1 MGHDGVMTTTLYERI
16 GGEQAVARAVDSLYD
31 RVLADERLAPFFEG
45 ADLDALRRMQR
56 QLFAAAL
63 GATDVVDERRPLG
76 DVHRGRGIR
85 PVDLSHFM
93 EHLVEGLRAAGL
105 DADELDE
112 AATRL
117 AIVAQEVS
125 GGVGEDG

>member
-1 MGHDGVMTTTLYERI
+1 MTTTLYERI
-16 GGEQAVARAVDSLYD
+16 GGDEAVARAVDGLYE
-31 RVLADERLAPFFEG
+31 RVLADERLAHFFVD
-45 ADLDALRRMQR
+45 ADLSALRRMQR

-63 GATDVVDERRPLG
+63 GADDVAYEGRPLG
-76 DVHRGRGIR
+76 DVHRGRGIG

-93 EHLVEGLRAAGL
+93 EHLVDGLRDAGL
-105 DADELDE
+105 DDDELDA

>member
-45 ADLDALRRMQR
+45 
-56 QLFAAAL
+56 AAL